1 MTKLHF
7 QRGSGELG
15 RQDHSSRTAR
25 HCFRSRPT
33 QLCMQDDQCVP
44 ACQGHPQ
51 LQSSRSHFWEAPWSQ
66 ANENALSLWFHGSV
80 EGKISHQHPRGPQEP
95 LSPLPTPPPPLFTD
109 GEETSRL
116 KTEGKSRDTGHNHPG
131 LGTPP
136 HSHGLQDSP
145 RCPCYQLSSPEV
157 GEGAGFRNEVKRERQ
172 GGRSGNC
179 ILREGL
185 EERVQPHQS
194 PWPAPSPSAAAICA
208 LVAPGLCLCVTHLP
222 G

>member
-15 RQDHSSRTAR
+15 RQDRSSRTAR
-25 HCFRSRPT
+25 HCFRSCPT

-51 LQSSRSHFWEAPWSQ
+51 LQSSRSHF
-66 ANENALSLWFHGSV
+66 LG
-80 EGKISHQHPRGPQEP
+80 
-95 LSPLPTPPPPLFTD
+95 SPLVPGKRKRSVTLVPRLSRREDLPPASTGTTGTTVPSSRSSSSSTD
-109 GEETSRL
+109 GEETIRL

-136 HSHGLQDSP
+136 HSHGLQDSS
-145 RCPCYQLSSPEV
+145 RCPRYQPSSPEV

-179 ILREGL
+179 IRREGL
-185 EERVQPHQS
+185 GERVQPHQS

>member
-1 MTKLHF
+1 MTSVSQL
-7 QRGSGELG
+7 
-15 RQDHSSRTAR
+15 AR
-25 HCFRSRPT
+25 DILSFKAPGPT
-33 QLCMQDDQCVP
+33 
-44 ACQGHPQ
+44 
-51 LQSSRSHFWEAPWSQ
+51 SWEAPWSQ

-95 LSPLPTPPPPLFTD
+95 LSPLPAPPPPLFTD

-116 KTEGKSRDTGHNHPG
+116 KTEDKSRDTGHNHPG

-136 HSHGLQDSP
+136 HSHGLQDSSQCP
-145 RCPCYQLSSPEV
+145 RYQPSSPEE

-185 EERVQPHQS
+185 GERVQPHQS